1 MRFLL
6 KLIVLIIVL
15 IIAAGIWIWS
25 GSYNIGADVAHWKG
39 TSRVIH
45 TLVDR
50 SVEARAKDIQVPDLN
65 APAMIAEGAAHY
77 AVMCTGCHLAPG
89 KTESEM
95 RAGLYPRPP
104 NLTRFAPDP
113 AEAFWVIKHGI
124 KMSGMPAWG
133 KTHGDDKIW
142 AMVAY
147 LQQQPKMNVQRYK
160 ELTANAVDEDMRED
174 GAMPGMPMPAAAAT
188 APVPTSTR

>member
-25 GSYNIGADVAHWKG
+25 GSYNIGADVAHSKV

-45 TLVDR
+45 ELVDH
-50 SVEARAKDIQVPDLN
+50 SVERHARDIQVPNLES
-65 APAMIAEGAAHY
+65 PAMIAEGAEHY
-77 AVMCTGCHLAPG
+77 AGMCTGCHLAPG
-89 KTESEM
+89 QQDSEM

-104 NLTRFAPDP
+104 NLTRFSPDP

-133 KTHGDDKIW
+133 KTHSDDKIW

-147 LQQQPKMNVQRYK
+147 LQQQPKMSVQRYQ
-160 ELTANAVDEDMRED
+160 ELTANAAAEDMP
-174 GAMPGMPMPAAAAT
+174 GPAPAGSAMAPAAA
-188 APVPTSTR
+188 STR